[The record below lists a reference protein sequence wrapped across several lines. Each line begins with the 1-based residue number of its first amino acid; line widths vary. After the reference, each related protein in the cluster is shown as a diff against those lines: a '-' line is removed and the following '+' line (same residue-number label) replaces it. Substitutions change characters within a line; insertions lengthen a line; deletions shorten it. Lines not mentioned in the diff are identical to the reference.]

1 MDLVLKPD
9 NTPSNYPGKHTSK
22 RENQVKSVAVFCG
35 ASMGNSEEI
44 KNAAQQMGELIAKAG
59 LTLVYGGGRV
69 GLMGVV
75 ADAALSQGGTVVG
88 VIPKF
93 MSDREIAHSGLS
105 ELIIVE
111 TMHERKA
118 IMANRSDAFLAMP
131 GGYGTLDELC
141 EILTWYQIGLHKRP
155 IGILNTMGYFDSLLG
170 FFDDAVKNGFIPAN
184 LRAILLESSTP
195 EQLLK
200 QLADHHR
207 ESLNHE
213 SFARG

>member
-1 MDLVLKPD
+1 
-9 NTPSNYPGKHTSK
+9 
-22 RENQVKSVAVFCG
+22 
-35 ASMGNSEEI
+35 MGNSEEI

-93 MSDREIAHSGLS
+93 MSDREVAHSGLS

-131 GGYGTLDELC
+131 
-141 EILTWYQIGLHKRP
+141 
-155 IGILNTMGYFDSLLG
+155 NSLLQG
-170 FFDDAVKNGFIPAN
+170 YKLF
-184 LRAILLESSTP
+184 
-195 EQLLK
+195 
-200 QLADHHR
+200 
-207 ESLNHE
+207 
-213 SFARG
+213 